1 METKRLRRTAL
12 YTLALLLA
20 LATPLFPGAKAA
32 TVSAAENTQIR
43 IDQTGGYFAVQGDN
57 NLPLKIRVTNNSASG
72 VSFTANTNLAT
83 TGRGLTEPSPSTGTI
98 SLGAG
103 QSTELVFSINVAT
116 NASVGTQTV
125 NLLLIDQGTNAG
137 DVLRSKTL
145 TVSVAQKTTTQP
157 AEYPGNYFGAADM
170 VHSLSPGDSILPNVS
185 NNLTI
190 SFFNKGNT
198 VMKDAKITLGL
209 PDGVTIVNASST
221 LSVGYVTVGDS
232 KTVIFPVTA
241 DSKTK
246 GGNYPFTVTIS
257 FLNKENASQTIE
269 QTLYIPVSGA
279 GPSAMQDVSIT
290 SVTAPPQVEAGKD
303 FTLSFRVENRGSF
316 ATGQLKVSVELP
328 DGLVN
333 RTRNLFLD
341 AGLKAGESRDYSVTI
356 FSKDGA
362 EEKNY
367 TIPIKVEPTS
377 SGDELDVI
385 QQFAGVFLSNGGGG
399 GSGSIKTPQLM
410 VTSYS
415 YGGSFVQAGDDFY
428 LNLGMTNTSRTHTLQ
443 NIKVTLD
450 SGDGT
455 FIPVRSSNSF
465 YISKIDRGATSN
477 HSVSLS
483 AKPDADQK
491 TTSINVSM
499 SYEDTSGNAYT
510 STDVISIP
518 VMQDTRLLVDEII
531 APPELFVGM
540 QSYINTEFYNMGKT
554 TLYNLRVTAEGDFDT
569 MESISYFVGNMEA
582 GRSDTYDFS
591 FLPRA
596 VGPMAGKVIFLY
608 EDVSGNEQRIEKEFN
623 LQVMEMPVW
632 EEPPFPGE
640 EIPTEGGG
648 FPWIP
653 VLIAVVVL
661 AAVGGFLLHRRR
673 KRKMHQE
680 LEINE

>member
-1 METKRLRRTAL
+1 MMETKRLRKTAL
-12 YTLALLLA
+12 FTLALLVA
-20 LATPLFPGAKAA
+20 LATPLFPGAKGA

-43 IDQTGGYFAVQGDN
+43 IEQTGGYFAVQGDN
-57 NLPLKIRVTNNSASG
+57 NVPLKVRVTNNSANG
-72 VSFTANTNLAT
+72 VTFTAKTDLAT
-83 TGRGLTEPSPSTGTI
+83 TGRGLTEPAPSTGTV

-116 NASVGTQTV
+116 NATVGSQTV
-125 NLLLIDQGTNAG
+125 NLLLIDQGASSG

-145 TVSVAQKTTTQP
+145 TVSVAQRTTTQP
-157 AEYPGNYFGAADM
+157 AEYPGNYFGAADL
-170 VHSLSPGDSILPNVS
+170 VHSLSPGDSILPNVT

-209 PDGVTIVNASST
+209 PDGVTIVNSSST

-232 KTVIFPVTA
+232 KTVVFPVTA
-241 DSKTK
+241 DPKTD
-246 GGNYPFTVTIS
+246 GGNYPFTISIS

-279 GPSAMQDVSIT
+279 GPSAMQDVAIT

-303 FTLSFRVENRGSF
+303 FTLSFRVENRGST

-367 TIPIKVEPTS
+367 TIPIKVEPAS
-377 SGDELDVI
+377 GGDELDVI
-385 QQFAGVFLSNGGGG
+385 QQYAGVFLSNGGGG
-399 GSGSIKTPQLM
+399 GTIKTPQLM
-410 VTSYS
+410 VTSYN
-415 YGGSFVQAGDDFY
+415 YGGSFVQAGSEFY
-428 LNLGMTNTSRTHTLQ
+428 LNLSMTNTSRTHTLQ
-443 NIKVTLD
+443 NIKVTLE

-465 YISKIDRGATSN
+465 YISKIDRGATSG

-491 TTSINVSM
+491 TTSINVTM

-591 FLPRA
+591 FMPRA
-596 VGPMAGKVIFLY
+596 VGPLVGKVIFVY
-608 EDVSGNEQRIEKEFN
+608 EDASGNEQRLEKEFN
-623 LQVMEMPVW
+623 LQVMEMPIF

-640 EIPTEGGG
+640 EIPTESG

-661 AAVGGFLLHRRR
+661 AAVGGFLLRRRR
-673 KRKMHQE
+673 KKKMHQE

>member
-1 METKRLRRTAL
+1 MMETKRLRKTAL
-12 YTLALLLA
+12 FTLALLLA
-20 LATPLFPGAKAA
+20 LATPLFPGAKAT

-43 IDQTGGYFAVQGDN
+43 IEQTGGYFAVQGDN
-57 NLPLKIRVTNNSASG
+57 NVPLKVRVTNNSASA
-72 VSFTANTNLAT
+72 VTFTAKTDLAT
-83 TGRGLTEPSPSTGTI
+83 SGRGLTEPTPSTGTI
-98 SLGAG
+98 ALGAG

-116 NASVGTQTV
+116 NATVGSQTV
-125 NLLLIDQGTNAG
+125 NLLLIDQGASSG

-145 TVSVAQKTTTQP
+145 TVSVAQRTTTQP
-157 AEYPGNYFGAADM
+157 AEYPGNYFGAADL
-170 VHSLSPGDSILPNVS
+170 VHSLSPGDSILPNIT

-232 KTVIFPVTA
+232 KTVVFPVTA

-246 GGNYPFTVTIS
+246 GGNYPFTISIS

-303 FTLSFRVENRGSF
+303 FTLSFRLENRGST

-377 SGDELDVI
+377 GGDELDVI
-385 QQFAGVFLSNGGGG
+385 QQYAGVFLSNGGGG
-399 GSGSIKTPQLM
+399 GTIKTPQLM
-410 VTSYS
+410 VTSYN
-415 YGGSFVQAGDDFY
+415 YGGSFVQAGDEFY

-443 NIKVTLD
+443 NIKVTLE

-465 YISKIDRGATSN
+465 YISKIDRGATAS

-591 FLPRA
+591 FLPRS

-608 EDVSGNEQRIEKEFN
+608 EDASGNQQRLEKEFN
-623 LQVMEMPVW
+623 LQVMEMPIW

-640 EIPTEGGG
+640 EVPGESS
-648 FPWIP
+648 FPWLP
-653 VLIAVVVL
+653 VLIGVVVL
-661 AAVGGFLLHRRR
+661 AAIGGFLLRRRRR
-673 KRKMHQE
+673 KKMHQE